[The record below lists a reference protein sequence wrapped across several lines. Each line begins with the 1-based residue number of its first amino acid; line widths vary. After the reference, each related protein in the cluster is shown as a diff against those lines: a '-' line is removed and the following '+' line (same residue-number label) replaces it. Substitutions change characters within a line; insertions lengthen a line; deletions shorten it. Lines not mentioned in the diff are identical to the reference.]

1 MAPEII
7 ENWKVLAQRITPQ
20 EGSEYKASADVFSG
34 AVVLWECLTCEQ
46 PYMDAAGNALRDERG
61 RKLVGVDLTDAI
73 VAGLRPSAGRIPDG
87 EGGYV
92 SERMQAL
99 VERGWA
105 ADAEAR
111 PSAEAMAAV
120 IKEEMDEMRNAVV
133 EVEQTRTVMEQN
145 PVAEAPAVQVVPAV
159 HPVMRPTIREIRC
172 DAKGTM
178 FRLTDFS
185 ESLEDQERAERAERG
200 QPPKASAGGT
210 QGVVLV

>member
-20 EGSEYKASADVFSG
+20 EGSVYKASADVFSG

-105 ADAEAR
+105 ADPEAR
-111 PSAEAMAAV
+111 PTAEEMAAV
-120 IKEEMDEMRNAVV
+120 VKAEMDEMRVLELMVGDGNAVV
-133 EVEQTRTVMEQN
+133 EVN
-145 PVAEAPAVQVVPAV
+145 PVVDTPIPDDEGAVETVPHV
-159 HPVMRPTIREIRC
+159 PV
-172 DAKGTM
+172 
-178 FRLTDFS
+178 LT
-185 ESLEDQERAERAERG
+185 
-200 QPPKASAGGT
+200 
-210 QGVVLV
+210 V